1 MTTKWQDADSSDAL
15 DLISEFRLDFTAK
28 RRPPEKQASLWWS
41 VLVHLNSTDVSEFDQ
56 KLSGNFKGEYLIPED
71 QIAGD
76 EHWPDGEHILTIYAR
91 AQVIKKLNLM
101 DNDYGVTS
109 LSLGSIVS
117 ETSLSLQSCAE
128 EEEGELTVVQDG
140 SVTMAVI
147 DDGIAFAHNLFRT
160 GLCESRV
167 QGMFI
172 MDAATP
178 PKSDVGRKLT
188 KREIDRLLAANT
200 YCGLL
205 DEDSFYRQAG
215 SIDRAR
221 FYFSTT
227 GLRRTHGTHVM
238 GLAAGYD
245 MDSNQ
250 QQRPILAA
258 QLPTAVTA
266 DTSGANLAPSLRKA
280 IHYIRRQSKKIV
292 LEGSGGKPAPLVV
305 NFSYG
310 NFAGP
315 HDGTDLISR
324 VLDRELKSTPEQE
337 IRVILPAGNANLART
352 HASVAFE
359 DGTGSGKAQIDLN
372 VYPDDHTASYV
383 QLWMPY
389 SDRKT
394 PPNFVNVQVTPPFGE
409 PSKMV
414 RAESDSRQVLCNKEG
429 LVVAVLAYRFE
440 KGPTRRGVITLMV
453 HPTASQDFC
462 GDLAPSGRWKLEIEK
477 CDIEPDQSVEVW
489 VRRDETLPGYP
500 PFGRQAYFDNP
511 GYVRFDKYGAPL
523 ATDPENSNCPV
534 KRAGTLSGFA
544 TGEVPLVIAG
554 LTEQDGLLSDYSAAG
569 PITATRGNIIAD
581 RVGPDAAARSDDS
594 PVLSGVL
601 SAGSS
606 SGSMVRM
613 NGTSVSAP
621 LVARHI
627 ADALAQGRQANRDW
641 IWAEAAISDR
651 TYPQPKPQST
661 RTGGGR
667 LRLKYPF
674 DTKRAEI

>member
-1 MTTKWQDADSSDAL
+1 MMTRWQDADPSQAL

-28 RRPPEKQASLWWS
+28 RFPPDKQASLWWS
-41 VLVHLNSTDVSEFDQ
+41 ALVHLNGTDVAEFNNS
-56 KLSGNFKGEYLIPED
+56 LSGGFEGEYLIPED
-71 QIAGD
+71 QIADD
-76 EHWPDGEHILTIYAR
+76 EQWSDGEHILTMYAR
-91 AQVIKKLNLM
+91 AHVINALNRM
-101 DNDYGVTS
+101 DNDYGVVS
-109 LSLGSIVS
+109 LSLGSVVS
-117 ETSLSLQSCAE
+117 ETSLSLQSSAE
-128 EEEGELTVVQDG
+128 GEGELTIVPDG
-140 SVTMAVI
+140 SITMAVI

-172 MDAATP
+172 MDAATS

-188 KREIDRLLAANT
+188 KPEIDRLLNANT
-200 YCGLL
+200 HCGLL
-205 DEDSFYRQAG
+205 DEDSFYHQAG
-215 SIDRAR
+215 SIDRAG

-250 QQRPILAA
+250 RQRPILAV

-266 DTSGANLAPSLRKA
+266 DTSGANLAPSLRNA
-280 IHYIRRQSKKIV
+280 ISYIRRQSRKLV
-292 LEGSGGKPAPLVV
+292 LEGSGGKTAPLVV

-315 HDGTDLISR
+315 HDGTGLISR
-324 VLDRELKSTPEQE
+324 VLDRELKSTPEQQ
-337 IRVILPAGNANLART
+337 IRVVLPAGNSNLART
-352 HASVAFE
+352 HASIAFE
-359 DGTGSGKAQIDLN
+359 EGTGSGKTQLDLN
-372 VYPDDHTASYV
+372 ICPDDHTASYV

-389 SDRKT
+389 SAAKT

-409 PSKMV
+409 PSKVV
-414 RAESDSRQVLCNKEG
+414 RAEENSRQVLCNKEG

-440 KGPTRRGVITLMV
+440 KGPTRRGVITLKI
-453 HPTASQDFC
+453 HPTASQDIC
-462 GDLAPSGRWKLEIEK
+462 GDLAPSGRWMLEIEK
-477 CDIEPDQSVEVW
+477 CDIQPDQSVEVW

-500 PFGRQAYFDNP
+500 PLGRQAYFDNSC
-511 GYVRFDKYGAPL
+511 YVRFDQYGAPL
-523 ATDPENSNCPV
+523 ATDPENSDCPV

-544 TGEVPLVIAG
+544 TGEVPLVIGG

-581 RVGPDAAARSDDS
+581 RAGPDAAARSDDS
-594 PVLSGVL
+594 PVLYGVL
-601 SAGSS
+601 SAGTS

-621 LVARHI
+621 LVARHVANALDQGQQ
-627 ADALAQGRQANRDW
+627 ADRDW
-641 IWAEAAISDR
+641 IWAEAVKSDK
-651 TYPQPKPQST
+651 TYPQPKPRPT